1 MSFLS
6 REIKP
11 YVERTLYPVVDMLS
25 SKGIH
30 PNLITLS
37 GFLLVAVGSLA
48 LYYDLKVVA
57 LILLCGGAFLD
68 AIDGA
73 VARRSGV
80 ESEFGAFLDST
91 IDRFSDALPFI
102 ALSLLY
108 ASIGEVE
115 GVFLSFTSLVA
126 SFGVSYTKARAESLG
141 VYGIGG
147 VFERT
152 ERWLVLVI
160 GIALD
165 MIPLALIV
173 ISVGGLATTL
183 QRVYEVKKA
192 LDRRVL

>member
-102 ALSLLY
+102 ALSFLY
-108 ASIGEVE
+108 ASRGEVE

>member
-30 PNLITLS
+30 PNLITLG
-37 GFLLVAVGSLA
+37 GFFLVAIGSLA
-48 LYYDLKVVA
+48 LYYDLKVIA
-57 LILLCGGAFLD
+57 LVLLCGGAFLD

-91 IDRFSDALPFI
+91 VDRFSDALPFI

-108 ASIGEVE
+108 TSRGEAE

-183 QRVYEVKKA
+183 QRVYEVKKT